1 MYFNSIINVAIDIDG
16 SGNLD
21 RLKNLTAKAKVSE
34 GLLNNAGYYQTLEIQ
49 DGERPDH
56 LSQRL
61 YGTDQ
66 YHWTFLLLNPQIK
79 NIWDDWPMKYSQ
91 LVEYCENKY
100 QYLAADVSST
110 NDNDLNN
117 KFIIGEPVVGSI
129 SEASGILKE
138 VHVNLGYLVIE
149 RTSISSK
156 VTTAGNFFTN
166 SWYKIVTVGTT
177 DYTLIGSAANT
188 VGTVFKATAVGTG
201 TGTAEGIPRTFT
213 VTGETITGLNSQDS
227 ISCNFIKS
235 QAYAPHHHI
244 DDSTGDWVPRRL
256 AGTTPYSYFD
266 YESAVTEQNRNIKVI
281 KPEHVSI
288 VAQQFSAAMANA

>member
-1 MYFNSIINVAIDIDG
+1 MYFKNIQNVAIDIDG
-16 SGNLD
+16 SGNVD
-21 RLKNLTAKAKVSE
+21 KLKNLTAKVKISDD
-34 GLLNNAGYYQTLEIQ
+34 LINNVGFYQTIEVI

-61 YGTDQ
+61 YGNDQ

-91 LVEYCENKY
+91 LVEYCTNKY
-100 QYLAADVSST
+100 QYLAADVPAT

-117 KFIIGEPVVGSI
+117 KFIIGEPVTGSL

-149 RTSISSK
+149 RTSISSQ
-156 VTTAGNFFTN
+156 VITAGNFFTN
-166 SWYKIVTVGTT
+166 SWYKIITVGTT
-177 DYTLIGSAANT
+177 DYTAIGSANNT
-188 VGTVFKATAVGTG
+188 IGTIFKATAVGTG

-227 ISCNFIKS
+227 VSCGFIKS
-235 QAYAPHHHI
+235 QAYAPHHHT
-244 DDSTGDWVPRRL
+244 DDSTGNWIPRRL
-256 AGTTPYSYFD
+256 AGTSPFTYID
-266 YESAVTEQNRNIKVI
+266 YESAVTEQNRNVKVI
-281 KPEHVSI
+281 KPEHI
-288 VAQQFSAAMANA
+288 LNIAREFIKIMN